1 MLHFDEQVASDL
13 EFDIIRAMLAE
24 KALQPTSK
32 SRAHALVPLR
42 NRRTIVRL
50 LQETDELRRIKT

>member
-1 MLHFDEQVASDL
+1 MNKDLMHHFDEQVASDL

-42 NRRTIVRL
+42 NRKTIV
-50 LQETDELRRIKT
+50 